1 MPKRLTD
8 LSAADALNSGD
19 DLVYIRQASGSRRD
33 RKITTKQLFTESYS
47 DIGGVTAPWD
57 PEDEMPLPV
66 LVWRRAAGVLVH
78 GWLDLT
84 EWLRSR
90 LATVDSSIAAEK
102 LQRELTDN
110 ELSLALAAEATA
122 RESADTNLD
131 AAITAAGDSV
141 DLYGHGQAIGVFSTG
156 VAVPDFTIA
165 HVGTSHVRVRR
176 HSARSFSFE
185 GRLDLR
191 EHEDATAISND
202 YVRFAYAEH
211 DPITGVPVFPE
222 GWWAELVSRFQYEI
236 DSVGSTAHCPAII
249 CSTLPV
255 IPTHRIS
262 GWASIGIE
270 TMDGEPHLVVT
281 FWTSAQVHWDGI
293 LGGDSGVQEQRCILH
308 FSGIF
313 L

>member
-102 LQRELTDN
+102 LQRELADN
-110 ELSLALAAEATA
+110 ALSLTLATETTA
-122 RESADTNLD
+122 RESADTNLNTRVD
-131 AAITAAGDSV
+131 ALETA
-141 DLYGHGQAIGVFSTG
+141 TW
-156 VAVPDFTIA
+156 
-165 HVGTSHVRVRR
+165 HVRVPNTGDAALKLYGATGEASSTEPTAVLGTIYMQSHEVMSLFSTFYLNSVDVVSSTRVVTLQLHDSVFGAWMQAIMPPEGSVRR
-176 HSARSFSFE
+176 IPVELRGDPTRQYAFRARP
-185 GRLDLR
+185 
-191 EHEDATAISND
+191 
-202 YVRFAYAEH
+202 
-211 DPITGVPVFPE
+211 PITF
-222 GWWAELVSRFQYEI
+222 
-236 DSVGSTAHCPAII
+236 
-249 CSTLPV
+249 
-255 IPTHRIS
+255 
-262 GWASIGIE
+262 
-270 TMDGEPHLVVT
+270 
-281 FWTSAQVHWDGI
+281 
-293 LGGDSGVQEQRCILH
+293 GGDASLTLTSIDADGVYDDVTYADLFTYFGGSFNLSFYIN
-308 FSGIF
+308 FSTVRIPQV
-313 L
+313 